1 MYTFRF
7 RRTVFR
13 FVPHRV
19 EHDTRHPGF
28 FLFAFSS
35 TVGFLQALN
44 GLSFF
49 FLGLAKRLFLAVQV
63 LDRKS
68 TRLNSS
74 HVRISYAVFCLKKKL
89 RCRGSD
95 LRRALACTALRAA
108 CVRPSDHVAHQRTRV
123 SQSGRCGRAATTR
136 QQRRIGVLADL
147 AQRAHALLSLLERA
161 GGVGFFCSEASTT
174 ENYTLSLHDALPI

>member
-89 RCRGSD
+89 KRSVAWE
-95 LRRALACTALRAA
+95 ALLWAITEQLFEYSRAA
-108 CVRPSDHVAHQRTRV
+108 QHQRRMI
-123 SQSGRCGRAATTR
+123 SKFGLRS
-136 QQRRIGVLADL
+136 
-147 AQRAHALLSLLERA
+147 
-161 GGVGFFCSEASTT
+161 AS
-174 ENYTLSLHDALPI
+174 